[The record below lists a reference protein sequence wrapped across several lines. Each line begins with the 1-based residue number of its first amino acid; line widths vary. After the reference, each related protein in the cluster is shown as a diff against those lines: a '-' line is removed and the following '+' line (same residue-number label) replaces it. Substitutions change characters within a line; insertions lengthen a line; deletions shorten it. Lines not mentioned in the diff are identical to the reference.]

1 MESRELLVNR
11 SNIWAKEDEDTLE
24 LWRPVKYSYHHKRE
38 KQNMWVA
45 DMDYNIHIRFYVYKG
60 LIVFLIALC
69 YGIEDENL
77 V

>member
-1 MESRELLVNR
+1 
-11 SNIWAKEDEDTLE
+11 
-24 LWRPVKYSYHHKRE
+24 
-38 KQNMWVA
+38 MWVA